1 MKLCAAIFLE
11 QSCIDAAQACAD
23 TFEVPCVD
31 GSALDAAKPKL
42 VERLLSELVESV
54 EGQCALVVDGQGW
67 QLIAMGAEYRVSIRA
82 DFCGATTTYRRL
94 KGGGKGQMIAKAVGA
109 HTNSKLKVLDATAG
123 LGGDAFVLASL
134 GCEVTMLERHPV
146 VRWLLADGLTQ
157 AKHYAEKEDPELG
170 AILQRMHLVEA
181 DSFEYL
187 SERSHENAPDVVYVD
202 PMFPVRA
209 KRALVKKEMR
219 VFHALVGEDPD
230 SAKLLPAA
238 LEKARYRVVVK
249 RPRIAPFLDQSKPSY
264 ELAGKS
270 NRYDIYSLQK
280 IG

>member
-1 MKLCAAIFLE
+1 MELCAVIFLE
-11 QSCIDAAQACAD
+11 QSFIDAAQACAD
-23 TFEVPCVD
+23 QFEVPCVD
-31 GSALDAAKPKL
+31 GAALDTAKPKL
-42 VERLLSELVESV
+42 VERLLSGQIDSV
-54 EGQCALVVDGQGW
+54 ENQCALVIDAQGW
-67 QLIAMGAEYRVSIRA
+67 QLVAMGAEYRVAIRA

-109 HTNSKLKVLDATAG
+109 HTNSQLKVLDATAG

-146 VRWLLADGLTQ
+146 VRWLLADGLAQ
-157 AKHYAEKEDPELG
+157 AKSFADEGDAEL
-170 AILQRMHLVEA
+170 AVILQRMHLVET
-181 DSFEYL
+181 DSSEYL
-187 SERSHENAPDVVYVD
+187 SESCEPDVVYVD

-219 VFHALVGEDPD
+219 VFHALVGADPD
-230 SAKLLPAA
+230 SAKLLPLA

-249 RPRIAPFLDQSKPSY
+249 RPRIAPYLDESKPSY
-264 ELAGKS
+264 ELTGKS

-280 IG
+280 VDA

>member
-1 MKLCAAIFLE
+1 M
-11 QSCIDAAQACAD
+11 DAAQVCAD
-23 TFEVPCVD
+23 QFEVPCVD
-31 GSALDAAKPKL
+31 GAALDSSKPKL
-42 VERLLSELVESV
+42 VERLLSEIVDTV
-54 EGQCALVVDGQGW
+54 EGLCALVIDAQGW
-67 QLIAMGAEYRVSIRA
+67 QLVAMGAEYRVAIRA

-109 HTNSKLKVLDATAG
+109 HTNSNLKILDATAG

-146 VRWLLADGLTQ
+146 VRWLLADGLAQ
-157 AKHYAEKEDPELG
+157 AKLFAEKEDPELG
-170 AILQRMHLVEA
+170 AILQRMHLVEI
-181 DSFEYL
+181 DSSEYL
-187 SERSHENAPDVVYVD
+187 NESGEDDRPDVVYVD

-219 VFHALVGEDPD
+219 VFHALVGADPD
-230 SAKLLPAA
+230 SAKLLPLA

-249 RPRIAPFLDQSKPSY
+249 RPRIAPCLDESKPSY
-264 ELAGKS
+264 ELSGKS

-280 IG
+280 ID